1 MVDISLDLNPASPT
15 YRDLLFVDNDL
26 ILTSDANPNGT
37 NNILQ
42 DIVQNISFFFQ
53 EWFLDNTKG
62 IPYFQQ
68 ILIKN
73 PDQSKIDAFFINTIL
88 GTPGVTQLLSYNFTP
103 NYPGRVLNVQFS
115 AMTTSGK
122 VNYSG
127 NVTTQGATS

>member
-1 MVDISLDLNPASPT
+1 MVDISLDLDPASPN
-15 YRDLLFVDNDL
+15 YKDLLILDNDL
-26 ILTSDANPNGT
+26 VLTSDADPRGT

-42 DIVQNISFFFQ
+42 DIVQNLSFFLG

-73 PDQSKIDAFFINTIL
+73 PDQSKIDGFMINTIL
-88 GTPGVTQLLSYNFTP
+88 GTPGVLQLLSYSFQA
-103 NYPGRVLNVQFS
+103 NYAQRILNVTFS

-127 NVTTQGATS
+127 NVTPQGTSV